1 MNSTSIHNIISL
13 RMNVKESTIDSVTGG
28 VHHYKVITL
37 VSKDVDGHTNEV
49 TFFTDSLDLDLQ
61 GSLE

>member
-1 MNSTSIHNIISL
+1 MNSTTIHKVVSI
-13 RMNVKESTIDSVTGG
+13 RMNAHESAIERHDGSIRR
-28 VHHYKVITL
+28 YKVITL
-37 VSKDVDGHTNEV
+37 VSEDRNGHKHDV

>member
-1 MNSTSIHNIISL
+1 
-13 RMNVKESTIDSVTGG
+13 MNVKESTIDSVTGG

>member
-1 MNSTSIHNIISL
+1 MNSTTIHRVVSI
-13 RMNVKESTIDSVTGG
+13 RMNAHESEIERHDG
-28 VHHYKVITL
+28 VRKYKVITL
-37 VSKDVDGHTNEV
+37 VSLDTDGHKHEV